1 MTLALAAIVCS
12 ACIKHAAQPSG
23 PPPMQQPGAQLAPY
37 GDATT
42 LQHDYLSLASLP
54 RLADLA
60 PTDGRWGDPPQNQ
73 EAPRVP
79 ELPPY
84 NGWCR
89 CETWETGLA
98 LASPDMV
105 LVTMWNRM
113 TAIDAASGAILW
125 QDNNSD
131 NGHYETFVIDGLVVD
146 QWGKYAAE
154 VSTGRR
160 MKATGK
166 IAHYPDKPL
175 PKVDAGWV
183 IAQHHRTDFNE
194 DPPAPTELA
203 FLAQSGLNL
212 VGTCRIGRRM
222 FATAEWKRPDGSNNF
237 GVTYTYIL
245 FAFDLTAAGAL
256 IPGKLKL
263 VYPADSA
270 NVVAQFYASA
280 DPLKDDALMRQLV
293 GAGTP
298 AFDALLERIK
308 AAKPQHVLALI
319 ALCQAA
325 RPACT
330 AQSPDPP
337 WPTAQ
342 ELLAALKR
350 QPSAALAP
358 PLAVW
363 LDTGGDPLVAQDIAC
378 LLARCG
384 GPVANAGLL
393 RVYDA
398 RTHVRRTPRN
408 PPYYQAAPNVEGGTD
423 DDWAYLD
430 GRTGARYVAFTNSA
444 LASWRDIY
452 LAIDAEG
459 DAKYEEVLYT
469 GLGNAHYMQ
478 CFPGG
483 RIGLEEAKGPLK
495 LVEKGGK
502 LAIWRHEPRI
512 KWEAADWDGGSYK
525 YGTITNAKYISST
538 IDFAPLR
545 VDSDRDGLPDKVDD
559 AMLLD
564 PHNADSDGDGLL
576 DGADALPNLDQ
587 RQIGKL
593 ERGVQRAII
602 ANSILQQTES
612 NNDRRTPWN
621 TTYYYAK
628 GCGPI
633 AVSLRSYGS
642 GIYIHDAKEMQRHQ
656 KLLRGSNDFSKIRII
671 VVDLLHPADPAATS
685 GHSDLTPQQ
694 YKSFNNAPPG
704 AAYVVLLDYS
714 GSGVYVFLVEVEGE
728 LFPAEI
734 DMSWIS

>member
-1 MTLALAAIVCS
+1 
-12 ACIKHAAQPSG
+12 
-23 PPPMQQPGAQLAPY
+23 MQQPGAQLAPY

-384 GPVANAGLL
+384 GPVANDGLL

-398 RTHVRRTPRN
+398 RTHVTAHAPQATVL
-408 PPYYQAAPNVEGGTD
+408 PAAPNVEGGTA

-430 GRTGARYVAFTNSA
+430 GGTGARYVAFTDSA

-459 DAKYEEVLYT
+459 DGKYEEVLYT
-469 GLGNAHYMQ
+469 GLGNAYYSQ
-478 CFPGG
+478 CFPSGWDRTCKKPKARSSWRRKAASSRSG
-483 RIGLEEAKGPLK
+483 TTSQESN
-495 LVEKGGK
+495 GK
-502 LAIWRHEPRI
+502 LRTR
-512 KWEAADWDGGSYK
+512 DGGSYK

-587 RQIGKL
+587 RQLRQAGA
-593 ERGVQRAII
+593 RGTA
-602 ANSILQQTES
+602 
-612 NNDRRTPWN
+612 
-621 TTYYYAK
+621 
-628 GCGPI
+628 
-633 AVSLRSYGS
+633 
-642 GIYIHDAKEMQRHQ
+642 
-656 KLLRGSNDFSKIRII
+656 RGHRQF
-671 VVDLLHPADPAATS
+671 DPAT
-685 GHSDLTPQQ
+685 D
-694 YKSFNNAPPG
+694 
-704 AAYVVLLDYS
+704 
-714 GSGVYVFLVEVEGE
+714 
-728 LFPAEI
+728 
-734 DMSWIS
+734 